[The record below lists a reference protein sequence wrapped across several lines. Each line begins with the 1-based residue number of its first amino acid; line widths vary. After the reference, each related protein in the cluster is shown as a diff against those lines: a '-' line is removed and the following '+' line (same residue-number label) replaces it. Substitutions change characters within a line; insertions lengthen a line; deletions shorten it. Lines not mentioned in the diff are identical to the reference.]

1 MAFCGGWCPS
11 SGVGERERE
20 RELLIAESAERESLC
35 EMSAAW
41 TEDGGEGPGAR
52 AAARGRKRR
61 RSWLLLSY
69 LVTSVCI
76 LLATL

>member
-11 SGVGERERE
+11 SGVGESERE
-20 RELLIAESAERESLC
+20 RELLIAESAERESLF

-52 AAARGRKRR
+52 GQGPGLPRVGGSAGAAGYYSR
-61 RSWLLLSY
+61 
-69 LVTSVCI
+69 T
-76 LLATL
+76 